1 MNRAGAILWIFTCEH
16 AGYAVPREYGTLGL
30 SREDLR
36 DHIGW
41 DIGAAAVARE
51 AASRLSAPLVASH
64 YSRLLIDLN
73 RAPDERSLIVERS
86 DGRRVPGNEK
96 IGAAERRRRIRL
108 YHEPYHDRVDRAVSR
123 LSRRSRGQEVRLLSM
138 HSFTPSLDGRSR
150 PFDVGVLFDE
160 HPGPAHELGRALRR
174 LGLRVRYNEPYSG
187 LDGLIYAAR
196 RHGLAHDIVYLELEV
211 NNALVRTRS
220 GIAKMGRSVARA
232 LAQMDGARHDRT

>member
-1 MNRAGAILWIFTCEH
+1 MKRARAPRWIFTCEH
-16 AGYAVPREYGTLGL
+16 AGHAVPRAYGTLGL
-30 SREDLR
+30 ARADLR

-41 DIGAAAVARE
+41 DIGAAGVARE
-51 AASRLSAPLVASH
+51 AARRLSAPLVASR

-86 DGRRVPGNEK
+86 DGRPVPGNQSVT
-96 IGAAERRRRIRL
+96 AAERRRRIRL
-108 YHEPYHDRVDRAVSR
+108 YHAPYHDRVDRVVSR
-123 LSRRSRGQEVRLLSM
+123 TLQRSEGQEVRLLSM

-160 HPGPAHELGRALRR
+160 HPGPAHRLGRALRR

-196 RHGLAHDIVYLELEV
+196 RHGLAHGIVYLELEV

-220 GIAKMGRSVARA
+220 GIATMGSHVARA
-232 LAQMDGARHDRT
+232 LAQMDGAVGNAK